1 MQASATAVSETSPQG
16 QPSIEGRLARVFQEI
31 FTVIVRIRT
40 DRQSAQ
46 NADSFRAHAKRL
58 LAMADEEARG
68 AGYNKETV
76 RHAVYAVVAFLDEA
90 ILNSSQPMFRDWPR
104 RPLQEEVFGD
114 HMAGETFFKTL
125 SDLLEQD
132 DSRELA
138 DLLEVYQLCLILGF
152 RGRFASDGEG
162 EIHRFTSR
170 IRERMER
177 IRGEHPPLAPSAGF
191 PDRESVPRI
200 RDPWVRRLA
209 VLLVVL
215 SLMAVG
221 AFLLYR
227 FLLAST
233 GL

>member
-1 MQASATAVSETSPQG
+1 MQASTTIAPDATSTDRPA
-16 QPSIEGRLARVFQEI
+16 IEGKLARAFQEI

-46 NADSFRAHAKRL
+46 DADSFRTHAKRL
-58 LAMADEEARG
+58 LALADEEPRG
-68 AGYNKETV
+68 QGCDKATV

-114 HMAGETFFKTL
+114 HMAGETFFQTL
-125 SDLLEQD
+125 SELLSQD

-162 EIHRFTSR
+162 EIFRYTSTMQDR
-170 IRERMER
+170 IQR
-177 IRGEHPPLAPSAGF
+177 IRGDHPPLAPSAGL
-191 PDRESVPRI
+191 PGHETVPRI

-209 VLLVVL
+209 VILVLL

-221 AFLLYR
+221 AFLLFR
-227 FLLAST
+227 FLLNTT